1 MKTLHFKAFI
11 SYSHQDESWARWLQ
25 KALESYRVPKHLVGS
40 QGQFGAIPPRLSP
53 VFRDREDLSSSA
65 DLSSKIRAELEA
77 SETLLVICSPAAVRS
92 KWVNEEI
99 RFFHGLGREDRI
111 FALIV
116 DGDPQSR
123 DPAQQ
128 CFPPALAEKPDG
140 SRHEPL
146 AADARKYADGRR
158 LAKLKLVAGVL
169 GIRLD
174 ELRRRDSQRR
184 RRNWMV
190 SAVAMALFI
199 GLTASLAIT
208 AISSKKM
215 VALQRTNTEELL
227 SYMLGDLKS
236 LDPIVG
242 LEVIDQNDE
251 HVRDLLQNLGFQQM
265 DNEQLVATALA
276 WRDEGQVLHVRAQLD
291 DAMALFQKSRAAFME
306 LYQRE
311 EGSKRAMFE
320 LGQAEFYVGYIYMD
334 KGELDQAQAS
344 FTRYGAITRRLVNA
358 DPNNAEMVME
368 LSYTLTNL
376 SALERARRNPDI
388 DKSLQLSQSAMQY
401 NQIALVLDPQN
412 SVYRQELSKS
422 LAFLADAWR
431 ESCDLGKAYEFRQQN
446 VALSRQLAQEAPQD
460 DRRQLELAYA
470 LSGLA
475 TVQQQISLTEQAQQ
489 GLKESEQLLRQQLRK
504 DAENRVVSW
513 QLLLRKQ
520 RLAWLHA
527 STGDIE
533 QAWDESKAL
542 VLEFA
547 SAFDEGRKSDF
558 QAAAEFAEFGIN
570 HAVLAHQM
578 GDSIAAAAGL
588 QRALDSLTE
597 LVREKPQNR
606 ASRYQLARAAF
617 EQWLRTDQLPSPEVS
632 TLLADYLAQPERAR
646 SCDDASLAARLAM
659 MRGDKALAASYT
671 SYLLNKGFFDPEFI
685 GFCKEQGLCE

>member
-1 MKTLHFKAFI
+1 MNTLHYKAYI
-11 SYSHQDESWARWLQ
+11 SYSHQDESWASWLQ
-25 KALESYRVPKHLVGS
+25 KALESYRLPKRLVGS
-40 QGQFGAIPPRLSP
+40 QGQFGVIPPRLSP
-53 VFRDREDLSSSA
+53 VFRDREDLSSAA

-77 SETLLVICSPAAVRS
+77 SETLLVICSPAAARS

-99 RFFHGLGREDRI
+99 RFFSGLGREDRI

-123 DPAQQ
+123 DHAQQ

-158 LAKLKLVAGVL
+158 LSRLKLVAGVL

-184 RRNWMV
+184 RRNWIV
-190 SAVAMALFI
+190 STVAMALFI

-208 AISSKKM
+208 AISSRKM
-215 VALQRTNTEELL
+215 SALQRTNTEELL

-251 HVRDLLQNLGFQQM
+251 QLMNLLQHLGFQEM
-265 DNEQLVATALA
+265 DNEQLLATALA
-276 WRDEGQVLHVRAQLD
+276 WRDQGQAFQNRAQLD
-291 DAMALFQKSRAAFME
+291 EAMEWFQKSRAAFME

-311 EGSKRAMFE
+311 DGGKRAMFE

-368 LSYTLTNL
+368 LSYTLINL
-376 SALERARRNPDI
+376 SVLERARKNPDSA
-388 DKSLQLSQSAMQY
+388 KALQLIQSAMQY

-412 SVYRQELSKS
+412 TVYRQELSNS

-431 ESCDLGKAYEFRQQN
+431 ETCDLGKAFEFRQQN

-475 TVQQQISLTEQAQQ
+475 TVQKQMSLTEQALQ
-489 GLKESEQLLRQQLRK
+489 GLSESEQLLRQQLRK
-504 DAENRVVSW
+504 DAENRVASW

-520 RLAWLHA
+520 RVAWLHA

-533 QAWDESKAL
+533 KAWDESKDLA
-542 VLEFA
+542 LEFA

-558 QAAAEFAEFGIN
+558 QAATEFAEFGIN

-578 GDSIAAAAGL
+578 GDSIAAATGL
-588 QRALDSLTE
+588 QRAGQSD
-597 LVREKPQNR
+597 
-606 ASRYQLARAAF
+606 
-617 EQWLRTDQLPSPEVS
+617 
-632 TLLADYLAQPERAR
+632 
-646 SCDDASLAARLAM
+646 
-659 MRGDKALAASYT
+659 
-671 SYLLNKGFFDPEFI
+671 
-685 GFCKEQGLCE
+685 